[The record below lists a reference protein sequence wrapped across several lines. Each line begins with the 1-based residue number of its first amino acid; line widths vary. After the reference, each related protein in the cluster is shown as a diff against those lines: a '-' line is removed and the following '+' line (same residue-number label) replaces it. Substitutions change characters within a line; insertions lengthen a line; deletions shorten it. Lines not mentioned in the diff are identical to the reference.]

1 MTYVSPSSLIFVV
14 VFAIWATY
22 FSVYV
27 MRRREQLSTAR
38 SVDRFSAHMRILQ
51 RRSVKAVPRP
61 EPITSSGNA
70 RTSIL
75 AAGASLESRAALDA
89 ASSAARAGLGAA
101 GDPGGDAAVS
111 RSGRQPAGFLT
122 ALVGRRDG
130 SAGGAVVRSA
140 ARWADGATQAVARVG
155 RVRRTPGR
163 ARPTAT
169 GAAVRPNRTFAAW
182 GALTGLTGRQL
193 RAVALLVGVVV
204 ALVTFPLTVLGHV
217 AWLLPGFAGAL
228 SIGLLVWLR
237 LDRRSDVAARRR
249 RETAAAIE
257 VERVEAEGD
266 RCAAL
271 AAQEDALLAD
281 GSRRGA
287 PVLPVAQEYVGVRAS
302 ASDDIVPVDERIAS
316 QAETQGAGRRVVSSP
331 EVPFD
336 VTLFDPAPLSASA
349 GGFVDGSLAGV
360 EAYAPEGA
368 VGSEG
373 VVGSEGLVGSEQGV
387 RDEPGL
393 VPLEAASP
401 WEIAAD
407 ELPGGLDPSDPLVA
421 ERSWEPVPVPRPTY
435 ALKARAQRPLSAPEV
450 PVPIEVEDDFD
461 DVLWTPSQKV
471 VNA

>member
-27 MRRREQLSTAR
+27 MRRREQLSTVR

-75 AAGASLESRAALDA
+75 AAGARLESRTAFDDT
-89 ASSAARAGLGAA
+89 SSAARVGRGAA
-101 GDPGGDAAVS
+101 DGSGAAAAVS
-111 RSGRQPAGFLT
+111 RSGREPAGFLT

-140 ARWADGATQAVARVG
+140 ARWADSATQAVARLA
-155 RVRRTPGR
+155 RARRTPGR

-204 ALVTFPLTVLGHV
+204 ALVTFPLAVLGHV
-217 AWLLPGFAGAL
+217 SWLLPGFAGAL
-228 SIGLLVWLR
+228 SIGLLAWLR

-257 VERVEAEGD
+257 VERVEAEGG
-266 RCAAL
+266 RRAAL
-271 AAQEDALLAD
+271 AAQEDVLLAD
-281 GSRRGA
+281 GPRRGS
-287 PVLPVAQEYVGVRAS
+287 PLLPVAQEYVAVRAS
-302 ASDDIVPVDERIAS
+302 ASEDAVPADERIAS
-316 QAETQGAGRRVVSSP
+316 RAGAQAVGRRVVSSP

-336 VTLFDPAPLSASA
+336 VTLFDPVPVSASA
-349 GGFVDGSLAGV
+349 GEFVDGSLAGAA
-360 EAYAPEGA
+360 AYGPEDA
-368 VGSEG
+368 VGSD
-373 VVGSEGLVGSEQGV
+373 GLVASQGV
-387 RDEPGL
+387 QDESGL

-407 ELPGGLDPSDPLVA
+407 ELPSGLDPSDPLVA
-421 ERSWEPVPVPRPTY
+421 ESSWEPVPVPRPTY

-461 DVLWTPSQKV
+461 DGLWTPSQKV